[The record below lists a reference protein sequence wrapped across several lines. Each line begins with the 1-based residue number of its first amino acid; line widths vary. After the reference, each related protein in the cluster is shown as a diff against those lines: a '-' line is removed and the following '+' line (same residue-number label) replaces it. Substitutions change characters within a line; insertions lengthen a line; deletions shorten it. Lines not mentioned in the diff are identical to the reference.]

1 LGNDPEEFYL
11 YHTLYRKA
19 RETWTEIPFQVL
31 AEQVNKRPDW
41 VVGDFGCGEALLSRS
56 VRNKVYSFD
65 HVAINPSVIACDMS
79 NTGLQGEILDVAV
92 FSLSLMGVNWQ
103 DYLREAYRL
112 LRPGGLLKIS
122 EPASAWDKDN
132 FLELKKGIESAGLQ
146 LLGDA
151 KLSSKFVYFDAA
163 KPL

>member
-1 LGNDPEEFYL
+1 
-11 YHTLYRKA
+11 
-19 RETWTEIPFQVL
+19 
-31 AEQVNKRPDW
+31 
-41 VVGDFGCGEALLSRS
+41 
-56 VRNKVYSFD
+56 VYSFD

-79 NTGLQGEILDVAV
+79 RTGLDGEILDIAV

-103 DYLREAYRL
+103 DYLKEAFRM

-122 EPASAWDKDN
+122 EPASGWDKDN
-132 FLELKKGIESAGLQ
+132 FRELKLGIEAAGFQ